1 MRVRVRRGLPGGER
15 QVEAGSG
22 RRPGEGSRLPGPEP
36 GPPGIGARGRAPV
49 TDRGRQI
56 SPYYNFLI
64 FVKEILFPGPG
75 NIEVHYNSTGFGKG
89 KGKRTILQSTRE
101 LQ

>member
-36 GPPGIGARGRAPV
+36 GPPGIGAGAGGGRAPV

-56 SPYYNFLI
+56 SPYYNLLI
-64 FVKEILFPGPG
+64 FVKGILFPGPG
-75 NIEVHYNSTGFGKG
+75 ISKYII
-89 KGKRTILQSTRE
+89 IL
-101 LQ
+101 